1 MTDAEGEFNFSLT
14 NEEIDFLLEILNN
27 KETKEKEEVEYLEEE
42 LRNFLKEQLQ
52 KIKNNR
58 ISKDKKDDPV
68 REKNQL
74 MLQTSKDKTTATT
87 LIKKSLE
94 KKIGKRII
102 LNLNTAEDCCTITGI
117 ICKIEQDFVIVLE
130 QDYKTYVKL
139 DTIVAVQNKIGNYNK
154 AKCNN
159 YEDKNNKLN
168 NAHQEHDFT
177 QNNNP
182 IDFNNEVECKKF
194 EKNYVNLIE

>member
-1 MTDAEGEFNFSLT
+1 MTDAEGKSNFSLT

-27 KETKEKEEVEYLEEE
+27 KDKEEVEDLEKE
-42 LRNFLKEQLQ
+42 LTNFLKEQLQ

-58 ISKDKKDDPV
+58 TSRDKKDDSV
-68 REKNQL
+68 REKNKL
-74 MLQTSKDKTTATT
+74 ILQSSKDKTVATT

-94 KKIGKRII
+94 KKIEKKII
-102 LNLNTAEDCCTITGI
+102 LNLNTAEDCCTIKGI
-117 ICKIEQDFVIVLE
+117 LCKIEEDFIVMIE

-139 DTIVAVQNKIGNYNK
+139 DTIVAFQNKIGKYNK
-154 AKCNN
+154 SKCNK
-159 YEDKNNKLN
+159 YKGKKNKLN
-168 NAHQEHDFT
+168 NNHQEHDFN

>member
-27 KETKEKEEVEYLEEE
+27 KDKEEVEDLEKE
-42 LRNFLKEQLQ
+42 LTNFLKEQLQ

-58 ISKDKKDDPV
+58 INRYKKDDSI
-68 REKNQL
+68 REKNKL
-74 MLQTSKDKTTATT
+74 MLQSSTDKTTATT

-102 LNLNTAEDCCTITGI
+102 LNLNIAEDCCTITGI
-117 ICKIEQDFVIVLE
+117 ICKIAGDFVIVLE

-139 DTIVAVQNKIGNYNK
+139 ETIVAVQNKIGKYNK
-154 AKCNN
+154 SKCNN
-159 YEDKNNKLN
+159 YEEENNKLN
-168 NAHQEHDFT
+168 NGQQEHDFN